1 MRACT
6 LRRART
12 RKSALAAECQV
23 DRPLETGRACCFDRG
38 PCDRQ
43 GATSKL
49 DDLSFEVC
57 CGRCGS
63 LHSCF
68 APVCLHIACAAW
80 RASSRS
86 RAVVAARGAVELGD
100 MTLLAYMPGM
110 FLPSLS
116 AGAAVQH
123 WRRRPIKSL
132 PRLWIIP
139 WHLYTVVALTT
150 V

>member
-68 APVCLHIACAAW
+68 APVCRFHCV
-80 RASSRS
+80 RRVGRS
-86 RAVVAARGAVELGD
+86 RTVDSLARCRGGCDGVEKRD
-100 MTLLAYMPGM
+100 MIRLAYMPGM
-110 FLPSLS
+110 FLHALP

-123 WRRRPIKSL
+123 
-132 PRLWIIP
+132 
-139 WHLYTVVALTT
+139 
-150 V
+150 